1 MIFSISSDTDL
12 QRNTRFAYQSEKLNK
27 SDWKTKKQ
35 KQFLVT
41 KEVFCIIKKN
51 KIVKYFIKFTDV
63 LETEEDFFRKT
74 IELDDRI
81 AIHTSWSC
89 QKD

>member
-1 MIFSISSDTDL
+1 MKNKETKTIPGYKRSIL
-12 QRNTRFAYQSEKLNK
+12 HN
-27 SDWKTKKQ
+27 
-35 KQFLVT
+35 
-41 KEVFCIIKKN
+41 KKN